1 MANKKDH
8 AATWSKMG
16 KALAFMGSF
25 HLQVYQKRGDKAMSY
40 TAQETR
46 EHRAIVALELA
57 RHIALMKVAQN
68 RTYMLDVEEFNNI
81 MVVAGMPLLMPEEVN
96 IKEIDVIK
104 VDKVD
109 KVDEEDEA

>member
-25 HLQVYQKRGDKAMSY
+25 HLQVYQTRGDKAMSY
-40 TAQETR
+40 TPQETR

-57 RHIALMKVAQN
+57 RHIALMKLAEK
-68 RTYMLDVEEFNNI
+68 RTYVMDFEEFNNI
-81 MVVAGMPLLMPEEVN
+81 MVVAGMPLLTPAEVN
-96 IKEIDVIK
+96 AKEIDVIP
-104 VDKVD
+104 VDQ
-109 KVDEEDEA
+109 ED